1 MTQAPTLVE
10 TASLGLVDAAQSL
23 PARAERRQLLT
34 PGRRRAIFHGLV
46 LAGLVFFA
54 YVFLVA
60 APAKGTLGFDIY
72 AYWSV
77 RIGDPYHRLLGDLG
91 FFAYSPPAA
100 VAFAP
105 LTVLSWPA
113 AIVAWWVLMVSS
125 LVWLGGRSF
134 LVLLAFPPVAY
145 ELYHGNIHL
154 LLAVAIVFGFRY
166 PWAWAVVLLTKITCG
181 VGLLWFVARREW
193 RQLAIALGTTAAI
206 VVVTFVLLPQQWLD
220 WLALLATN
228 AGGTPVWPALPI
240 PLWLRLPIAAAVV
253 WWGAL
258 RDERWTVPLAATIA
272 VPVVWV
278 DSLAILAACW
288 PLRPGGRFGKP
299 VQATPDEGAEPLAA
313 PA

>member
-1 MTQAPTLVE
+1 MTQAPTVAE
-10 TASLGLVDAAQSL
+10 TASLGLVVAAQSL

-34 PGRRRAIFHGLV
+34 PGRRRALFHGAV
-46 LAGLVFFA
+46 LAGLVFFV
-54 YVFLVA
+54 YLFLVA
-60 APAKGTLGFDIY
+60 APSRGTLGFDIY

-77 RIGDPYHRLLGDLG
+77 RIDDPYHTLLGDLG

-100 VAFAP
+100 LAFAP
-105 LTVLSWPA
+105 LTLLSWPA
-113 AIVAWWVLMVSS
+113 AIVAWWVLMVAS

-134 LVLLAFPPVAY
+134 LVLLAFPPIAY

-154 LLAVAIVFGFRY
+154 LLAVAIVLGFRY
-166 PWAWAVVLLTKITCG
+166 PQAWAVVLLTKITCG
-181 VGLLWFVARREW
+181 IGLLWFVARREW
-193 RQLAIALGTTAAI
+193 HQLAIALGTTAVI
-206 VVVTFVLLPQQWLD
+206 VVVSFIFLPTQWFD

-240 PLWLRLPIAAAVV
+240 PLWLRLPVAAAVV
-253 WWGAL
+253 WWGAQ
-258 RDERWTVPLAATIA
+258 RDARWTVPMAATIA

-288 PLRPGGRFGKP
+288 PLRPGGRFGKHA
-299 VQATPDEGAEPLAA
+299 QESPDAHAEPAAA